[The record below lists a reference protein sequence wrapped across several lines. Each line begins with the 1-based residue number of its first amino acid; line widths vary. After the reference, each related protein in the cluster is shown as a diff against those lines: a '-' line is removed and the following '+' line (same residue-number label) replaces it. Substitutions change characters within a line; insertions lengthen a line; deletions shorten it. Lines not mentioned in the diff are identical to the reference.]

1 MTWGIP
7 YVSWPPPGPR
17 TETAYD
23 CEECTPW
30 NNLRY
35 VKWGPKGGRWE
46 RGYVRVA
53 AHGPPVEER
62 RHGIGFCWL
71 CNAKLKEHQRKW
83 TRPGWTRTVAWGR
96 RVQLPYE
103 DTRVH
108 GHRPDPPIAWGR
120 CVQPLFDDTRVYG
133 HRRNPPT
140 SRVVY
145 QSTKEEPSSQLEMTI
160 YSCPNGCDADDTL
173 QALLDQTDH
182 TGPERA
188 PGQG

>member
-23 CEECTPW
+23 GEECIAW

-35 VKWGPKGGRWE
+35 VKWGPKGGKWE

-53 AHGPPVEER
+53 AQGPPVEQR

-71 CNAKLKEHQRKW
+71 CNAMLKEHHRKW
-83 TRPGWTRTVAWGR
+83 TRPSWTRTVSYSR
-96 RVQLPYE
+96 HVLLPYE
-103 DTRVH
+103 D
-108 GHRPDPPIAWGR
+108 P
-120 CVQPLFDDTRVYG
+120 RVYG
-133 HRRNPPT
+133 
-140 SRVVY
+140 SRKLIRSQEIY
-145 QSTKEEPSSQLEMTI
+145 QSTKEEPTSQLDMTI
-160 YSCPNGCDADDTL
+160 FCCPNGCDADDTL
-173 QALLDQTDH
+173 QALLDKPDH
-182 TGPERA
+182 TGPQRA

>member
-71 CNAKLKEHQRKW
+71 CNAQLKEHHRKW
-83 TRPGWTRTVAWGR
+83 TRPGWTRTVSYSR
-96 RVQLPYE
+96 HVLLPYE

-108 GHRPDPPIAWGR
+108 G
-120 CVQPLFDDTRVYG
+120 
-133 HRRNPPT
+133 RRNPPR
-140 SRVVY
+140 SQEIY

-160 YSCPNGCDADDTL
+160 FSCPNGCDADDTL

-182 TGPERA
+182 TGPQRA

>member
-1 MTWGIP
+1 MSWMIP
-7 YVSWPPPGPR
+7 YVTWPPPGPR

-23 CEECTPW
+23 CEEGAPW
-30 NNLRY
+30 RNLRY
-35 VKWGPKGGRWE
+35 VKWGPKGGMWE
-46 RGYVRVA
+46 KQYVPVA

-71 CNAKLKEHQRKW
+71 CNAKQNEHKRKW

-103 DTRVH
+103 DTRVY
-108 GHRPDPPIAWGR
+108 GPRDPRAP
-120 CVQPLFDDTRVYG
+120 
-133 HRRNPPT
+133 
-140 SRVVY
+140 RVVY
-145 QSTKEEPSSQLEMTI
+145 QSTKEEPSSQLDMTI
-160 YSCPNGCDADDTL
+160 YSCPNGCDADNTL

-188 PGQG
+188 PGRPGRWG